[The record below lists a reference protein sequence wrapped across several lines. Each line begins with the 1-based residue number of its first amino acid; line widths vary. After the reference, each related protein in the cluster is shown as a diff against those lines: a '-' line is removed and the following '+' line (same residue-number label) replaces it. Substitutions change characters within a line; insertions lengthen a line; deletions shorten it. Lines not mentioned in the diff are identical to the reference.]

1 MERVNLGSGAS
12 WVKTGTGCWCVYI
25 VSEYQMNVSVSPSV
39 LEKKKKK
46 KMFGKVLIVNAFNER
61 KQAGWSTC

>member
-1 MERVNLGSGAS
+1 MHLGLKQVQVAG
-12 WVKTGTGCWCVYI
+12 VYI

-46 KMFGKVLIVNAFNER
+46 MFGKVLIVDAFNER